1 MSFVAFGIYPSQ
13 IEKAE
18 GEALA
23 NVIKKRREA
32 KRTWSD
38 ETFHQKLEAE
48 KIRRRGMLKPQPL
61 SAPFDTPAACRDYI
75 ALVVKTSH
83 AIHVKTMRQELTE
96 KTQKT
101 KTGTKT
107 VTRKEWKEFR

>member
-32 KRTWSD
+32 
-38 ETFHQKLEAE
+38 EQ
-48 KIRRRGMLKPQPL
+48 IRRRGMLKPQPL
-61 SAPFDTPAACRDYI
+61 SAPFDTPTACKDYI